1 MMRGYKLKKIFAVIG
16 IIFLVIILVLN
27 IGITAF
33 LSPIEVV
40 TICYNN
46 IAYVFDLLLLVIS
59 IFLITNIINKF
70 WYKNEKRKML
80 RKVLLI
86 VVAIIYISATIA
98 FSILFKPSLKSD
110 QKAVGIMAFCF
121 NTKESD
127 EPLEVEAY
135 QKLSIKEYMQAYN
148 QQIPLAFMFSLFLKL
163 IRSDDLYKLSIINIL
178 AIIAMIFAI
187 RKIEN
192 MISKKYKTN
201 KVLFYTLFFTFLSIP
216 MLVTFKYGD
225 LSSLTLSLFSV
236 YYMMK
241 FVETKKY
248 KHILIASIFSMFA
261 YMMRMNSLI
270 FVIATVIYL
279 LFVLFTKIKTKS
291 AKEKIINVL
300 TIIVYIGITIIPAK
314 LVIAYYTNKYELST
328 EKQYPVASYLLM
340 AMEESNRANGWYNEG
355 IAAPALKKPEKAKN
369 EYPKLIKERLEYF
382 SENIGYAFRFYTL
395 KIASMWTENTY
406 SAVISNLTTLK
417 DKLLEFEEPLL
428 FYQKAL
434 LILICI
440 STIVVLIQNRKNLSP
455 EIIYLLLI
463 FMGGFAFHI
472 IWEAKSRYI
481 IPYIVVLIPL
491 ASIQIKTR
499 KKQKTIP

>member
-1 MMRGYKLKKIFAVIG
+1 MMRGYKLKKFFAVIG
-16 IIFLVIILVLN
+16 IIFLVIIVVLN
-27 IGITAF
+27 ICYTAYIFVNENEIIYFNNFIYILDVLILGIF
-33 LSPIEVV
+33 
-40 TICYNN
+40 
-46 IAYVFDLLLLVIS
+46 
-59 IFLITNIINKF
+59 IFAITNIINKF
-70 WYKNEKRKML
+70 LYKNDKRKIL
-80 RKVLLI
+80 RIVLL
-86 VVAIIYISATIA
+86 VTFAIIYIALAIG
-98 FSILFKPSLKSD
+98 FNFMIKPSITSD
-110 QKAVGIMAFCF
+110 QKVVGIMAYCF
-121 NTKESD
+121 NTKGSD
-127 EPLEVEAY
+127 ELLELEAY
-135 QKLSIKEYMQAYN
+135 QKLSIKEYMQEYN
-148 QQIPLAFMFSLFLKL
+148 QQIPLAFIFSIFLKL
-163 IRSDDLYKLSIINIL
+163 IRSDDLYKLSIINII

-187 RKIEN
+187 SKVEK

-241 FVETKKY
+241 FVETKRY
-248 KHILIASIFSMFA
+248 KHILLASIFSMFA

-279 LFVLFTKIKTKS
+279 LFSLFTKIKTKS
-291 AKEKIINVL
+291 AKENIINVL
-300 TIIVYIGITIIPAK
+300 TIIVYLGITIIPSK
-314 LVIAYYTNKYELST
+314 LVIAYYMNKYDLST
-328 EKQYPVASYLLM
+328 EKQYPVASFLLM
-340 AMEESNRANGWYNEG
+340 AMEESDRANGWYNER
-355 IAAPALKKPEKAKN
+355 IAAPALKDPEKAKN

-382 SENIGYAFRFYTL
+382 SENIGYTFRFYTL

-406 SAVISNLTTLK
+406 SAIINNVTTRN
-417 DKLLEFEEPLL
+417 DKLNNFNEPLI
-428 FYQKAL
+428 FYQKML
-434 LILICI
+434 LMLTCVL
-440 STIVVLIQNRKNLSP
+440 TIVVFIQNRKNLSP

-499 KKQKTIP
+499 KKEKTIP